1 MLLSPTIQAADLGQ
15 GEVPVIPPSPS
26 VLAKYPPMIQSATK
40 GWGAAVKTNQLVPF
54 LDYATPDFLNQE
66 MAAVQE
72 LQAGKITPAAMI
84 SELQKDYTSYWSS
97 K

>member
-1 MLLSPTIQAADLGQ
+1 VLSKFPA
-15 GEVPVIPPSPS
+15 
-26 VLAKYPPMIQSATK
+26 MIQSATK
-40 GWGAAVKTNQLVPF
+40 GWASAVKSDQLVPY

-72 LQAGKITPAAMI
+72 LQGGQLTPSAMI
-84 SELQKDYTSYWSS
+84 SSLQSDYTQYWSS